1 MSDLIDCLE
10 IYALNE
16 KDRFPLGVRDLYR
29 KTLLEEATY
38 TLVAEKDGRVIAS
51 GGLSYLM
58 REDVAALSFGLVH
71 PDHQGSGIGTS
82 LLLARLALLDP
93 QRQPYSVGIA
103 AVEKSFGF
111 YRRFGFRPYTPWQDQ
126 HGQKHPSGYLL
137 FFAFEIRRC
146 RKLLAEN
153 RIQIPPDQDKIPFQS
168 TNLAA

>member
-38 TLVAEKDGRVIAS
+38 TLVAEKGGRVIAS

-93 QRQPYSVGIA
+93 KRPIYTVCIF
-103 AVEKSFGF
+103 AVDKSFGF
-111 YRRFGFRPYTPWQDQ
+111 YRRFGFEPFEAWQDE
-126 HGQKHPSGYLL
+126 HGQRHPSGSLR
-137 FFAFEIRRC
+137 FQAAEIRRC

-153 RIQIPPDQDKIPFQS
+153 GIHVPPDEEKIPFQS
-168 TNLAA
+168 ESVAT